1 MASIRILPEILSNKI
16 AAGEVVERPASV
28 VKELVENALDAAGT
42 DILIEISKGGKA
54 LIRVSDNGI
63 GMHHDDALLC
73 LERYATSKI
82 FNDHDLFAI
91 ETLGFRGE
99 ALPSIASVSKFNL
112 VSRDATADVATEVV
126 VAGGTIKK
134 VSETGAPPGTSV
146 TVRHLFYNTPAR
158 RKFLKTVATEF
169 GHIADT
175 IAAVAMG
182 WPQVRFRL
190 DHNGHRIKNWPAVAD
205 PIDRVIDI
213 WGKGL
218 GADMCAVRHAS
229 AAAAVSGWVLAPRVH
244 RSTSRGIFTYVNGRF
259 VRDRVIQ
266 HALFA
271 GYAGRLMKGRYP
283 LAVMFITVPHDQV
296 DVNVHPTKHQIKF
309 FQQKTVHETVQL
321 AVGDALR
328 NADRAQWGPR
338 ATTISNDTKQ
348 TAETVANYHGQQMNS
363 TAGGFE
369 PQPYR
374 SKPPAMVAGE
384 RFSNDRISQTDPVEQ
399 LPFWQTRRF
408 ADLRVIGQLHN
419 TYILCESQGGLI
431 LIDQHA
437 AHERVFYEQLKRHR
451 HQSAPASQQLLVPE
465 TLELGFREADIL
477 KRLLPDLQRV
487 GFAVEPFGGN
497 TFAVKAVPALLAAK
511 EIKPAIIEVAEKIAA
526 SGLPARIDKAVD
538 AALKLIACHGVI
550 RAHQPLA
557 RPEMQHLLQQ
567 LDACENPSHCP
578 HGRPTFIEWSNSM
591 LEKAFGRKL

>member
-28 VKELVENALDAAGT
+28 VKELVENALDAAST
-42 DILIEISKGGKA
+42 DILIEISKGGKS
-54 LIRVSDNGI
+54 LIRVSDNGM

-82 FNDHDLFAI
+82 FKDRDLFAI

-112 VSRDATADVATEVV
+112 ITRDAASDIATEVM

-134 VSETGAPPGTSV
+134 VTEIGAPPGTSV
-146 TVRHLFYNTPAR
+146 TVRHLFFNTPAR

-218 GADMCAVRHAS
+218 GADMCAVQHTS
-229 AAAAVSGWVLAPRVH
+229 EAVAISGWVLAPRVH

-266 HALFA
+266 HALFS
-271 GYAGRLMKGRYP
+271 GYAGRLMKGQYP

-309 FQQKTVHETVQL
+309 FQQKTVHETVQV

-328 NADRAQWGPR
+328 NSDRTRWGRGAEIRTEGSSKIADAIRHYDRKPASAVTSR
-338 ATTISNDTKQ
+338 
-348 TAETVANYHGQQMNS
+348 
-363 TAGGFE
+363 FE
-369 PQPYR
+369 PELAVRNAPR
-374 SKPPAMVAGE
+374 TKAVD
-384 RFSNDRISQTDPVEQ
+384 RFSDASVIRSEPVEQ
-399 LPFWQTRRF
+399 LPFWQTTRF

-419 TYILCESQGGLI
+419 TYILCESEQGLI

-437 AHERVFYEQLKRHR
+437 AHERVFYEQLKRNH
-451 HQSAPASQQLLVPE
+451 HQSTPASQQLLVPE
-465 TLELGFREADIL
+465 TLEMGFCESDIL
-477 KRLLPDLQRV
+477 KRLIPDLQRV
-487 GFAVEPFGGN
+487 GFEVEPFGGN

-511 EIKPAIIEVAEKIAA
+511 EIKPAIIEVVENIAQ
-526 SGLPARIDKAVD
+526 SGVPARIDKAVD